1 MRVFAVIILVIALV
15 MGVYA
20 VYEIQSLKTE
30 IKDLKE
36 ELKILKEEFKDLH
49 TSAGKKEVLIYLVE
63 STPIDF
69 LLRPVIREVQEVA
82 SPQVALDELLA
93 GPKPAEGL
101 ISPIPPGTRVLGL
114 QVKDGLATVDFS
126 EEIHNNFNGGAAME
140 SLLLDSIVYT
150 LTEFDTIDQVQI
162 LVEGK
167 VIESIGGHVL
177 SNRPLR
183 RD

>member
-36 ELKILKEEFKDLH
+36 ELKILKEEFKDLYICW
-49 TSAGKKEVLIYLVE
+49 KKEVLIYLVE

-183 RD
+183 KD

>member
-101 ISPIPPGTRVLGL
+101 ISPIPPGTCPRTPS
-114 QVKDGLATVDFS
+114 KDGSTVIFLKKYTIILMVALLWNLS
-126 EEIHNNFNGGAAME
+126 YLIRSFIH
-140 SLLLDSIVYT
+140 
-150 LTEFDTIDQVQI
+150 
-162 LVEGK
+162 
-167 VIESIGGHVL
+167 
-177 SNRPLR
+177 LR
-183 RD
+183 I

>member
-1 MRVFAVIILVIALV
+1 
-15 MGVYA
+15 
-20 VYEIQSLKTE
+20 
-30 IKDLKE
+30 
-36 ELKILKEEFKDLH
+36 
-49 TSAGKKEVLIYLVE
+49 
-63 STPIDF
+63 
-69 LLRPVIREVQEVA
+69 
-82 SPQVALDELLA
+82 
-93 GPKPAEGL
+93 
-101 ISPIPPGTRVLGL
+101 
-114 QVKDGLATVDFS
+114 
-126 EEIHNNFNGGAAME
+126 ME